1 MNLVAWRCRASTLLL
16 LLVQDVKHRLLILK
30 STRHGPKSI
39 TSRWRSSPSL
49 SDGSG
54 VTNAAA
60 VHAASHG
67 HAGSECF
74 SSSSS
79 STSSSTFLLHAA
91 SQPGSSP
98 ARRLGRAAGRSRRAR
113 PRLFQQSQRPT
124 ERRRWQQQQRA
135 SSAQSDIRAS
145 PRLCRTQ
152 RGIQDRDAAA
162 LVRHLQKKSGK
173 LEIILDSMAWKRAIR
188 ANAQR
193 HTHPHHTNTASASHT
208 HLGRHN
214 GERISP
220 RIASPPSPSPSPS
233 PLCCDLKM
241 RLSPLLE
248 RKQQKKKK

>member
-1 MNLVAWRCRASTLLL
+1 MHETGLGKSLERQEKEQTRAWFTQKEQRGRRPRLNLVAGRCRASTLLL
-16 LLVQDVKHRLLILK
+16 RLVQDVKHRLLILK
-30 STRHGPKSI
+30 STRRGPKSI

-98 ARRLGRAAGRSRRAR
+98 ARRLSRAAGRSRQAR
-113 PRLFQQSQRPT
+113 PRLLPAVPEAHRAAAVAAAAS
-124 ERRRWQQQQRA
+124 ERA

-145 PRLCRTQ
+145 PRPCRTQ

-162 LVRHLQKKSGK
+162 LVRHLQK
-173 LEIILDSMAWKRAIR
+173 IR
-188 ANAQR
+188 EVGDNSR
-193 HTHPHHTNTASASHT
+193 
-208 HLGRHN
+208 
-214 GERISP
+214 
-220 RIASPPSPSPSPS
+220 
-233 PLCCDLKM
+233 
-241 RLSPLLE
+241 
-248 RKQQKKKK
+248 

>member
-1 MNLVAWRCRASTLLL
+1 MHETGLGKSLERQEKEQTRAWFTQKEQRGRRPRLNLVAWRCRASTLLL
-16 LLVQDVKHRLLILK
+16 RLVQDVKHRLLILK
-30 STRHGPKSI
+30 STRRGPKSI

-49 SDGSG
+49 SEGSG

-98 ARRLGRAAGRSRRAR
+98 ARRLSRAAGRSRQAR
-113 PRLFQQSQRPT
+113 PRLLPAVPEAHRAAAVAAS
-124 ERRRWQQQQRA
+124 ERA
-135 SSAQSDIRAS
+135 SERAQLNQTLEHPHVPAAHREGY
-145 PRLCRTQ
+145 RTGMLLRSYTIYQ
-152 RGIQDRDAAA
+152 
-162 LVRHLQKKSGK
+162 KSGK

-193 HTHPHHTNTASASHT
+193 HTSTSHKRSLSLAHT
-208 HLGRHN
+208 
-214 GERISP
+214 P
-220 RIASPPSPSPSPS
+220 R
-233 PLCCDLKM
+233 
-241 RLSPLLE
+241 
-248 RKQQKKKK
+248 QT